1 VKIQGKTFSGPDT
14 IPVVIPRSD
23 GDVVFKA
30 QAVLDFSDFDALCP
44 VPEPPG
50 VIKPG
55 NVRTKDP
62 EDADYLEAMDVWA
75 IKRTNWMIL
84 KSLDATEGLEWET
97 VDKSDPET
105 WDNFRTEMQNSGF
118 TIVEVGRI
126 IATVTEACGLNQDKI
141 DEATERFLAAQAAEA
156 AGESSLKIAP

>member
-1 VKIQGKTFSGPDT
+1 MKIQGKTFSGPD
-14 IPVVIPRSD
+14 IVPVVIPRND

-44 VPEPPG
+44 APEPPE
-50 VIKPG
+50 ILKPG
-55 NVRTKDP
+55 GVRSSDP
-62 EDADYLEAMDVWA
+62 EDANYLKDIDKWA
-75 IKRTNWMIL
+75 VKRTNWMIL
-84 KSLDATEGLEWET
+84 KSMEATEGLEWET

-105 WDNFRTEMQNSGF
+105 WDNFRQEMQDSGF

-126 IATVTEACGLNQDKI
+126 IAAVTEACGLNQDRI

-156 AGESSLKIAP
+156 EGESSLKIAP